1 MCNTKHY
8 FRFPNSICSGSTAY
22 NGTCYSRWALH
33 KKMLTLA
40 RIDLDN
46 LWNNWRF
53 CTSIS
58 SFKIK
63 LEEIYNN
70 YIDSW
75 INLIFYWFFQHSTEC
90 QARGGNYSG
99 SCANGFGVCC
109 ICKSIF
115 IFLLNRK
122 WCHSQS
128 INIVLSMNDS
138 LNVIIVYG
146 YWYL

>member
-1 MCNTKHY
+1 MCNAKHY

-33 KKMLTLA
+33 EKMLTLA
-40 RIDLDN
+40 KIDLDN

-63 LEEIYNN
+63 LEEICNT

-75 INLIFYWFFQHSTEC
+75 INLIFYCFFNTALNAKPEEGITRDLVQMDLGFVVSVSLFSSFCST
-90 QARGGNYSG
+90 
-99 SCANGFGVCC
+99 V
-109 ICKSIF
+109 
-115 IFLLNRK
+115 
-122 WCHSQS
+122 
-128 INIVLSMNDS
+128 ND
-138 LNVIIVYG
+138 VTVKV
-146 YWYL
+146 